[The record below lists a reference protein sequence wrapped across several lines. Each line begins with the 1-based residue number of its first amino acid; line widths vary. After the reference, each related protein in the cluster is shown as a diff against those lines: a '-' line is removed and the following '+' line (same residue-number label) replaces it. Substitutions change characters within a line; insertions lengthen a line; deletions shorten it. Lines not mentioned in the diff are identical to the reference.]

1 MSIENAKLYLE
12 KFNVLDKIS
21 IHDEL
26 ISTVAMAAEQIG
38 CSEGQIAKSLA
49 FKVKDDIVLV
59 VVAGDKKV
67 DNRKY
72 KDFFGTKAKMLS
84 ADETLEFIG
93 HEVGGVCPFGVKE
106 NVKIYLDNSLK
117 EYDVVHPSCGSRNSS
132 IELTVENLE
141 NIVEYISWTDISKW

>member
-38 CSEGQIAKSLA
+38 CNEGQIAKSLA

-72 KDFFGTKAKMLS
+72 KDFFGVKAKMLS

-93 HEVGGVCPFGVKE
+93 HEVGGVCPFGVNE
-106 NVKIYLDNSLK
+106 NVKIYLDKSLK
-117 EYDVVHPSCGSRNSS
+117 EHDVIHPSCGSRDSS
-132 IELTVENLE
+132 IELTVEELE
-141 NIVEYISWTDISKW
+141 NIVEYISWIDISK